1 MPTWSS
7 SPTAHPSI
15 EKCRLLRYFG
25 SSLRVGQHY
34 LDFSTYVESR
44 VSFDSTAWN
53 RYCSTS
59 VEIYLKWQTSKR
71 KLEIPAIIIIPLL
84 CSLRLKIWTFPGKSK
99 CGRKEGSW
107 WGWCGV
113 YVVWTGGTSHHTGLG
128 QAIIPCASTW
138 RRTSPK
144 SPLSGLALT
153 CVCTVYNMYAVIV
166 SFNVKLCSVEHIAK
180 RFGGTWCLIT
190 VDQNV
195 ITPIKDFWLLNC
207 SYRK

>member
-1 MPTWSS
+1 MRHCVNRRAPQILLTPLITQPKMPTWSS

-113 YVVWTGGTSHHTGLG
+113 YVVWTGGR
-128 QAIIPCASTW
+128 AIIRAWDRPSYGVPPLGDGHLQSPHCQDW
-138 RRTSPK
+138 R
-144 SPLSGLALT
+144 
-153 CVCTVYNMYAVIV
+153 
-166 SFNVKLCSVEHIAK
+166 
-180 RFGGTWCLIT
+180 
-190 VDQNV
+190 
-195 ITPIKDFWLLNC
+195 
-207 SYRK
+207 